1 MTRSKLAA
9 AALTRAQRNRALA
22 ALVLAMVILG
32 LDLTIVNVA
41 LPAIGTAFAASDSDL
56 QWVLDGFFV
65 AMTGLILFGS
75 GLADRI
81 GRRRVL
87 LIGLVL
93 FAASSLVA
101 GLSRTLVLLIVMR
114 VIMGIGAAMV
124 VPASFTMIAVVFPP
138 EMRAVAIGAW
148 TAAAGVSMAA
158 GPVIAGVLLEV
169 AGWGSVFLVNVP
181 IALGAMLM
189 AWAFVPESREV
200 TGRHLDYVGA
210 VTSVLGLAGIVF
222 GLIEGPSFGWGN
234 PVVVVA
240 FVVGALGLAG
250 LIAWELHTPAPMF
263 QVRILGLPPV
273 RSGAFAM
280 CMCIFANFALLALI
294 PQYLTFCLSLDPI
307 DVGLGMLPMALSYAL
322 ITPLNARVLRHL
334 GARVTLTG
342 GMIICALGSL
352 ALAGIG
358 HLGYPPLAV
367 GLVLVGVGNAFALPT
382 STVVIFNSLPVRL
395 ASSGAGL
402 SQVSRQA
409 GAALGIAVVGSIVST
424 IFRGSVGALPFS
436 EQIVAKAERSIGRA
450 VTITSSL
457 PESLRSVF
465 LTEARDAFYS
475 AARVGFVVTAV
486 LCALAAAQSWH
497 SVRRGIEPRT
507 TAVGAPSTSEIE
519 SPGSG

>member
-1 MTRSKLAA
+1 MTRSKS
-9 AALTRAQRNRALA
+9 AALTRGQSNRALS

-41 LPAIGTAFAASDSDL
+41 LPAIGTAFSASDSDL

-65 AMTGLILFGS
+65 TMTGLILFCS
-75 GLADRI
+75 GLADRF
-81 GRRRVL
+81 GRRRIL
-87 LIGLVL
+87 LIGLAL
-93 FAASSLVA
+93 FAGSSLVA
-101 GLSRTLVLLIVMR
+101 GLSHALTLLIIMR

-138 EMRAVAIGAW
+138 ERRAVAIGAW
-148 TAAAGVSMAA
+148 TTAAGVSMAA

-169 AGWGSVFLVNVP
+169 TPWGSVFLVNVP
-181 IALGAMLM
+181 IALAATIMVR
-189 AWAFVPESREV
+189 AFVPESREID
-200 TGRHLDYVGA
+200 GSHLDYLGA
-210 VTSVLGLAGIVF
+210 VASVLGLTGVVF
-222 GLIEGPSFGWGN
+222 GLIEGPTFGWTN
-234 PVVVVA
+234 PVVLAA
-240 FVVGALGLAG
+240 FAIGVLGLAG
-250 LIAWELHTPAPMF
+250 LVGWELHTPAPMF
-263 QVRILGLPPV
+263 QVRILGLAPV

-294 PQYLTFCLSLDPI
+294 PQYLTFCLSMDPI

-352 ALAGIG
+352 VLAGIG
-358 HLGYPPLAV
+358 HLGYAPLAV

-395 ASSGAGL
+395 AGSGAGL

-424 IFRGSVGALPFS
+424 VFRGAIAGLSFPEPIIA
-436 EQIVAKAERSIGRA
+436 AAERSIGRA
-450 VTITSSL
+450 VTVTSAL
-457 PESLRSVF
+457 PESLRPIF
-465 LTEARDAFYS
+465 LTDARDAFYS
-475 AARVGFVVTAV
+475 AAQVGFLVTAV
-486 LCALAAAQSWH
+486 LCATAALQSWQA
-497 SVRRGIEPRT
+497 VRRDVEPRA
-507 TAVGAPSTSEIE
+507 AVIGEPSTSAAASSRPE
-519 SPGSG
+519 